1 MKFMTKVISYIFPTD
16 NKDLIDNCI
25 RDLTTHDWVLTSRID
40 DEYGLT
46 TLEFKK

>member
-1 MKFMTKVISYIFPTD
+1 MKFMTKSVSYIFPTE
-16 NKDLIDNCI
+16 NKELINNCI

>member
-1 MKFMTKVISYIFPTD
+1 MTVNYVFPTED
-16 NKDLIDNCI
+16 TGLIESCI
-25 RDLTTHDWVLTSRID
+25 RDLTTHDWVLTSRIE